1 MRLFFI
7 CFPLFL
13 SAWWSIIFTECDE
26 KEDKTTY
33 KKNKELYIS
42 DITSSVGFIK
52 TLLEK
57 YKDTV
62 AKLLNGFKDDSFKT
76 EIEVEIKKLNSIF
89 NSVTFNIDFD
99 FIEPLCETDNKKFTH
114 IPICCPTN
122 LYRDISTSATQEQLL
137 VTNKIIIYTWVLSY
151 ILQLKN
157 NMLSY
162 IINEEE
168 KNVFNKNFY
177 NKVLKPLLEEIEP
190 IIANIYEEGKKGDK
204 KDSGEEKSFFDL
216 PPVTFNF
223 IDKNEFVIK
232 FYNEHFKKI
241 NINNK
246 KIIDTKINDEN
257 SNIDNGKI
265 NNNNEE
271 IKGLLWRIGNN
282 EKIINR

>member
-42 DITSSVGFIK
+42 DITSSVGSIK

-62 AKLLNGFKDDSFKT
+62 ANLLNGFKDESFKT
-76 EIEVEIKKLNSIF
+76 EIDVEIKKLNSIF
-89 NSVTFNIDFD
+89 NSVTFNIYFD
-99 FIEPLCETDNKKFTH
+99 FIEPLYETDKKKFTH

-137 VTNKIIIYTWVLSY
+137 VTNKIFIYTWVLSY

-162 IINEEE
+162 IKNEDE
-168 KNVFNKNFY
+168 KKIFNENFY
-177 NKVLKPLLEEIEP
+177 SEVLEPLLKEIEP

-216 PPVTFNF
+216 LPVTFNF
-223 IDKNEFVIK
+223 IDKNKFVIK
-232 FYNEHFKKI
+232 FYNNHVKKE

-246 KIIDTKINDEN
+246 GIINIQMNEN
-257 SNIDNGKI
+257 CNIDNDKI

-271 IKGLLWRIGNN
+271 IKGLLWSIGNN
-282 EKIINR
+282 ENIINR

>member
-26 KEDKTTY
+26 KEDKTMY

-42 DITSSVGFIK
+42 DIRSSVGFIK

-76 EIEVEIKKLNSIF
+76 EIDVEIKKLNSIF

-99 FIEPLCETDNKKFTH
+99 FIEPLFKTDNKNFTH

-137 VTNKIIIYTWVLSY
+137 VTNKIFIYTWVLSY

-162 IINEEE
+162 IINEAE
-168 KNVFNKNFY
+168 KNVFNKKFY
-177 NKVLKPLLEEIEP
+177 NEVLKPLLKEIEP
-190 IIANIYEEGKKGDK
+190 IIANFYEEGKKGDK

-216 PPVTFNF
+216 LPVMFNF
-223 IDKNEFVIK
+223 IDKNNFVIE
-232 FYNEHFKKI
+232 FYNQRIKNENI
-241 NINNK
+241 NNQGIINNNINDQENDINNK
-246 KIIDTKINDEN
+246 K
-257 SNIDNGKI
+257 
-265 NNNNEE
+265 E
-271 IKGLLWRIGNN
+271 IKGLLLRIGNN

>member
-26 KEDKTTY
+26 KEDKTMY

-42 DITSSVGFIK
+42 DIRSSVGFIK

-76 EIEVEIKKLNSIF
+76 EIDVEIKKLNSIF

-99 FIEPLCETDNKKFTH
+99 FIEPLFKTDNKNFTH

-137 VTNKIIIYTWVLSY
+137 VTNKIFIYTWVLSY

-162 IINEEE
+162 IINEAE
-168 KNVFNKNFY
+168 KNVFNKKFY
-177 NKVLKPLLEEIEP
+177 NEVLKPLLKEIEP

-216 PPVTFNF
+216 LPVMFNF
-223 IDKNEFVIK
+223 IDKNNFVIE
-232 FYNEHFKKI
+232 FYNQRIKNENI
-241 NINNK
+241 NNQGIINNNINDQENDINNK
-246 KIIDTKINDEN
+246 K
-257 SNIDNGKI
+257 
-265 NNNNEE
+265 E
-271 IKGLLWRIGNN
+271 IKGLLLRIGNN